1 MNRFLGLDFGERR
14 IGTAVSDES
23 MIFSSPY
30 LTIDVKKNPN
40 YFEKILEIINEKKI
54 TKIVIG
60 NPLSVDGQDT
70 SKSKIIKKFAK
81 NLSEFTD
88 LPIVF
93 WDETHTTQK
102 AKKILKLNK
111 KSLKKHKKKLDK
123 IAASLMLEDYMQH
136 NL

>member
-40 YFEKILEIINEKKI
+40 YFEKILEIIKEKKI